1 MKIKL
6 HYQLRYR
13 CAAEFVNPSNLR
25 LVISTILLKILLA
38 EFCKI
43 VLSNMFVI
51 DLIIFSFLV
60 SSSIVENLMFRFI
73 MWYFNIF
80 NRRPI
85 AFCCAINSWRGAYI
99 MHPLKEER
107 KPKTRNE
114 IFLTFI
120 TSLSKPFFYSIM
132 WCFSIFDGRFIV
144 FGRKINPRKGCHI
157 LRDALYKKK

>member
-60 SSSIVENLMFRFI
+60 SSNIVENLMFRFI
-73 MWYFNIF
+73 M
-80 NRRPI
+80 
-85 AFCCAINSWRGAYI
+85 
-99 MHPLKEER
+99 
-107 KPKTRNE
+107 
-114 IFLTFI
+114 
-120 TSLSKPFFYSIM
+120 
-132 WCFSIFDGRFIV
+132 
-144 FGRKINPRKGCHI
+144 
-157 LRDALYKKK
+157 